1 MMKSPYKINLT
12 RKNFRPLKN
21 FRYNP
26 FFHPSVASNK
36 QLVLAKNLS
45 RSYGITEINI
55 LRLIMY
61 ADFALSYAHESE
73 IQVQLSDLK
82 DISEFEES
90 HEEVKK
96 IVFSG
101 QVKSFEITNP
111 HLIDELY
118 KSMQNFI
125 EFHRIRKKK
134 PKKKQSSDSI
144 VKKLANELYIELTEI
159 ERISEWRSLC
169 IIGYIFCHYD
179 VCLDSEE
186 PIMTE
191 EKFNLSEAEKRESTE
206 TYLQYLSARVKQYI
220 NS

>member
-1 MMKSPYKINLT
+1 MKSPYKINIT
-12 RKNFRPLKN
+12 RKNFKPLKN

-36 QLVLAKNLS
+36 QLVLSKNLS
-45 RSYGITEINI
+45 RSYVSTEMNI

-73 IQVQLSDLK
+73 IQVQFSELK

-90 HEEVKK
+90 HEDVQK

-101 QVKSFEITNP
+101 KTKSFEIINP

-125 EFHRIRKKK
+125 EFHRIRNKK
-134 PKKKQSSDSI
+134 PKDKHSSDSI
-144 VKKLANELYIELTEI
+144 VKKLANELYIELTDI

-169 IIGYIFCHYD
+169 IIGYIYCYYE
-179 VCLDSEE
+179 VCLESEE

-191 EKFNLSEAEKRESTE
+191 EQFNTSDMEKRAFSE

-220 NS
+220 NN

>member
-1 MMKSPYKINLT
+1 MKSLYNKDLT
-12 RKNFRPLKN
+12 RRSFRPLKN

-26 FFHPSVASNK
+26 FFHPSVANNK

-45 RSYGITEINI
+45 RSYGVTEMNV

-61 ADFALSYAHESE
+61 SDFALSYAHESE
-73 IQVQLSDLK
+73 IQVQFSDLK
-82 DISEFEES
+82 DISEFDES
-90 HEEVKK
+90 REEVRR
-96 IVFSG
+96 IVFTG
-101 QVKSFEITNP
+101 DTKSFEITNP

-125 EFHRIRKKK
+125 EFHRIKNKK
-134 PKKKQSSDSI
+134 PNKKGISDTI
-144 VKKLANELYIELTEI
+144 IKKVANELYKELTEV

-169 IIGYIFCHYD
+169 IIGYVFCLYN
-179 VCLDSEE
+179 VCLDSEQ

-191 EKFNLSEAEKRESTE
+191 EKFNLSDPEIRAPSE
-206 TYLQYLSARVKQYI
+206 TYLQYLSARIKQYI